1 MKRDNW
7 SSPDLLPKQIVL
19 VDGVTRSGKSMIGPV
34 IGSLNKTYPMQHQD
48 LLNNLMPIL
57 HKKKI
62 SIEAARSLLI
72 FYFNQNVYSLNI
84 SRCVNF
90 RPADNSSLV
99 NVKDSKKYLKNL
111 NKMEGDYVIDEIKR
125 RNFLPVY
132 MTHDLL
138 SMIDSFNKLKLPY
151 KLIYAY
157 RHPIDNIFSFFK
169 KYGDRLKSK
178 NKYKY
183 NHNNPRIYQMMIKEK
198 GVVLPYY
205 VEKKVNEFLNL
216 SDAEKSVFYY
226 FSSMRRS
233 IEKYRNFKKN
243 ILMVRYEDFAVSTQ
257 REVKRISKFL
267 GCNPTNFTK
276 KCLKFNNLPRIM
288 NHKLRK
294 EKKEILRKLIN
305 KKLFKEIEI
314 LSDRYEKKTIF

>member
-84 SRCVNF
+84 SRGVNF
-90 RPADNSSLV
+90 RPADNGSLV

-132 MTHDLL
+132 LTHDLL
-138 SMIDSFNKLKLPY
+138 SMIDSFNK
-151 KLIYAY
+151 I
-157 RHPIDNIFSFFK
+157 
-169 KYGDRLKSK
+169 
-178 NKYKY
+178 
-183 NHNNPRIYQMMIKEK
+183 
-198 GVVLPYY
+198 
-205 VEKKVNEFLNL
+205 
-216 SDAEKSVFYY
+216 
-226 FSSMRRS
+226 
-233 IEKYRNFKKN
+233 
-243 ILMVRYEDFAVSTQ
+243 
-257 REVKRISKFL
+257 
-267 GCNPTNFTK
+267 TN
-276 KCLKFNNLPRIM
+276 C
-288 NHKLRK
+288 
-294 EKKEILRKLIN
+294 
-305 KKLFKEIEI
+305 
-314 LSDRYEKKTIF
+314 S